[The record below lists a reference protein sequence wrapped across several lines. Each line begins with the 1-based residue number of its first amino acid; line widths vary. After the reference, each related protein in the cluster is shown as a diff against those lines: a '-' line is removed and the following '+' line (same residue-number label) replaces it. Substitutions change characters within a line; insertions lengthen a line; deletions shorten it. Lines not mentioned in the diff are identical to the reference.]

1 MAGAPP
7 TANMGLQAN
16 HRPTA
21 FVPQGTSGQAE
32 MANGENLVER
42 APPLVANSLSR
53 TVFQQNGIETSQL
66 LETEYQGSTSTN
78 NSTEGD
84 VEKWRFV
91 LESTDFISPSECF
104 LKMKLQWRSA
114 NPSTQT
120 GQFGVFECKPYP
132 VTCDTSVQFAHH
144 GEGTVS
150 VSGTAAATT
159 VAAAAKARNVVPW
172 RMGALCG
179 HIAPFATHCLFRQFS
194 VKMSNNSFT
203 EDCDPKMSKFG
214 LHMMMCMN
222 NSAARLDQLADYIAG
237 KYEYSLF
244 PRKDEHQYLSMLAD
258 WADGTAATNTD
269 SGGLLAFGKAQ
280 GVAADTAHYPLI
292 KGQRLLAQR
301 CLYGE
306 KNADLLSDYNAVFF
320 PTLGQTEWNEDTTY
334 SAEKKPTDVQAHGN
348 DVWVYYKPMFTIFK
362 SDQLIPP
369 GTKLE
374 ITIDTAQRDPNE
386 TSLMYRF
393 PSAGTAVNGYV
404 NDLPNRLSVYWAIK
418 RFIFMTRV
426 YRLTPETHAALMSH
440 FNQNG
445 FAYAMPLMTVR
456 RQIINTNSSN
466 SSTFEVWNGR
476 IPERFLIKF
485 VDTRVIDG
493 NGGDTVPMWCRST
506 FPRNNDGTVA
516 LSELDVRYNDVSL
529 FANPLEFDYEST
541 AGGKLLKSSTSATL
555 VRTDQVLRQGRRA
568 AFGQGI
574 KRLELLLQ
582 QFMGTKDHDVLPF
595 TRHDLADGQFMVP
608 INMDPSGGPYNA
620 SVGNWGSIKV
630 RLVFKSTDTKSGIS
644 PEDNLSMLFI
654 GFTRRHIYQS
664 FSGVTSSNFSGG
676 LAQQ

>member
-7 TANMGLQAN
+7 TANMGLQTS

-42 APPLVANSLSR
+42 APPMVANSLSR

-78 NSTEGD
+78 NSTVGD
-84 VEKWRFV
+84 VEKWRFTV
-91 LESTDFISPSECF
+91 ESTDFISPSECF
-104 LKMKLQWRSA
+104 LKMKLQWRS
-114 NPSTQT
+114 NDPDTQT
-120 GQFGVFECKPYP
+120 GQFGVFECKPFP

-144 GEGTVS
+144 GEGS
-150 VSGTAAATT
+150 VKADGTAIKTEVSAAEN
-159 VAAAAKARNVVPW
+159 AKNIVPW
-172 RMGALCG
+172 KMGALCG
-179 HIAPFATHCLFRQFS
+179 HIAPFATLCLIRQFS

-222 NSAARLDQLADYIAG
+222 NGHARLDQLTDYIAG

-258 WADGTAATNTD
+258 WGEGTAATTGAN
-269 SGGLLAFGKAQ
+269 GGLLAFGKAQ
-280 GVAADTAHYPLI
+280 GGTNSTAHYPLI

-301 CLYGE
+301 CLYGS

-320 PTLGQTEWNEDTTY
+320 PTLGQTVWNEDTTY
-334 SAEKKPTDVQAHGN
+334 SAEKKPTDVKAHGN
-348 DVWVYYKPMFTIFK
+348 DVWVYYKPMYTIFK

-374 ITIDTAQRDPNE
+374 LTIDTAQRDPNE

-393 PSAGTAVNGYV
+393 PRSSTVVNGFQ

-418 RFIFMTRV
+418 RMIFMSRV

-456 RQIINTNSSN
+456 RQIVNTNSSN

-476 IPERFLIKF
+476 IPERFLVKF

-493 NGGDTVPMWCRST
+493 NGADDVALWCRST
-506 FPRNNDGTVA
+506 FPRSKNGSVA

-529 FANPLEFDYEST
+529 FANPLEFDYDST
-541 AGGKLLKSSTSATL
+541 AGGGLLTTATTATH
-555 VRTDQVLRQGRRA
+555 VRSGQVLRQGRRA
-568 AFGQGI
+568 AFGHGM

-582 QFMGTKDHDVLPF
+582 QFVGTKDHDALPF

-630 RLVFKSTDTKSGIS
+630 RLVFKSNASDSGIS
-644 PEDNLSMLFI
+644 PADNLSMLFI